1 MTARKPAARKA
12 SAKPTPAVAEETP
25 AVEET
30 PALGPV
36 VGEAG
41 PEIALPPGADEQP
54 GAAAPAELDE
64 GQAPKLAWCRIGRD
78 LEENAPECP
87 RHEFEAGA
95 RLCNLHF
102 VTRLD
107 LREVARNDG

>member
-1 MTARKPAARKA
+1 MNARKPAARKA
-12 SAKPTPAVAEETP
+12 AEKPTTTP
-25 AVEET
+25 AADET
-30 PALGPV
+30 PV

-41 PEIALPPGADEQP
+41 PEITLPSVADEQP
-54 GAAAPAELDE
+54 ADLAPPELDE
-64 GQAPKLAWCRIGRD
+64 DQAPELAWCRIGRD
-78 LEENAPECP
+78 LEETAPECP
-87 RHEFEAGA
+87 RHEFEPGT

>member
-1 MTARKPAARKA
+1 MTARKPTSARK
-12 SAKPTPAVAEETP
+12 PAAATQP
-25 AVEET
+25 AVEQPLPGDDQNPT
-30 PALGPV
+30 IHDVRVALAE
-36 VGEAG
+36 EAAASASA
-41 PEIALPPGADEQP
+41 EQEAQAD
-54 GAAAPAELDE
+54 AAPAPE
-64 GQAPKLAWCRIGRD
+64 LAWCRIGRD

-107 LREVARNDG
+107 LREVARNDD